1 MKKLYAF
8 KNIQQ
13 LVKLDTPSSK
23 TRAKELSLENNF
35 VTDLTSLVIP
45 SQREEE
51 VRVANLGENT
61 EVSGQDWASTRMSQN
76 YSPGVQT
83 TSLQFGSNTHSPH
96 SNQRSYLN
104 HHGGPRS
111 GTLYRYSSGSGVP
124 GQVYR
129 AGPRL
134 RSGMSGPPGPRPSAT
149 TSTRPTTTATTTT
162 ITTTTTTTTTT
173 RTATEKISSN
183 CSITLYE
190 AEYHAGE
197 QLLLTENVSD
207 LSLHQFEDAVHS
219 VKVEGECKWIMFSGK
234 NLRQYRCKLI
244 KKMF

>member
-1 MKKLYAF
+1 MKIFTIELSPLSVPLKRRWETFAVFFWMGTFIFSTILLGPLIILLYKQRNIIIIRSEAQQFMKKLYAF

-61 EVSGQDWASTRMSQN
+61 GASGQDWGSTRMSQN

-124 GQVYR
+124 GPVYR

-134 RSGMSGPPGPRPSAT
+134 RSGMSGPPGPWPSAT
-149 TSTRPTTTATTTT
+149 TFPLNLHAVNR
-162 ITTTTTTTTTT
+162 ILKLMKG
-173 RTATEKISSN
+173 KIRH
-183 CSITLYE
+183 I
-190 AEYHAGE
+190 
-197 QLLLTENVSD
+197 
-207 LSLHQFEDAVHS
+207 
-219 VKVEGECKWIMFSGK
+219 
-234 NLRQYRCKLI
+234 LR
-244 KKMF
+244 